1 MTKHSRVYDMGTADH
16 YYDANIIAGLI
27 QSTRGELI
35 LAEGA
40 NHALEIPG
48 NLHQSIQALGQVV
61 TAVERFLVP

>member
-1 MTKHSRVYDMGTADH
+1 MTKHRRVYGLGTADH

-27 QSTRGELI
+27 QSTRGELV

-48 NLHQSIQALGQVV
+48 NLHQSIQVLGQVV
-61 TAVERFLVP
+61 TVVERFLAP